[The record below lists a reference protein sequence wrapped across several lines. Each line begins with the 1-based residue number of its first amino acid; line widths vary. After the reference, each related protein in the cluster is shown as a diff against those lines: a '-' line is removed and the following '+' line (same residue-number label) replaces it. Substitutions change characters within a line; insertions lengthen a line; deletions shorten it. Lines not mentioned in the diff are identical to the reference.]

1 MSGGSYPSLIYKKP
15 MTVQIDIDE
24 GLISKI
30 DAVLGKLRI
39 DRTEYFRKLA
49 IEDLVSRQ
57 YAEAYGKNPQSDD
70 EIFEWEDIQSW
81 GDE

>member
-1 MSGGSYPSLIYKKP
+1 

-24 GLISKI
+24 SLVSKI
-30 DAVLGKLRI
+30 DAVLGKLQI

-57 YAEAYGKNPQSDD
+57 YAEAYGKNPQTGEELEWL
-70 EIFEWEDIQSW
+70 EIQHWED
-81 GDE
+81 E